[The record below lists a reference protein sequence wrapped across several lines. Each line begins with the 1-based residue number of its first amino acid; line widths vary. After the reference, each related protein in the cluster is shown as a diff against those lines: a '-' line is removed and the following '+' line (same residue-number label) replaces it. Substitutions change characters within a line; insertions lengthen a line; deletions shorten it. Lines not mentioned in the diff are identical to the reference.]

1 MAVGILD
8 QATAAQTAVTQRDT
22 AGALDHIQQGKALAS
37 EILRTMASHSS
48 PVLIEVRR
56 DVETTSTYV
65 DVKHRKNGEMSANRL
80 KKNTTIG
87 EVDRQVTASMLDVT
101 SAAQRLDSAQDA
113 VQRGDWPSAETAL
126 RAIPESVMKTKLDG
140 NMPLLRAQ
148 ENLELARARMLNDRA
163 KDARGP
169 LRAAAQALADFE
181 QIAPGPHAED
191 AEYMRQQM
199 LQIADKID
207 SDRDGALDHINVTW
221 LPVLQKWQAEGGANK
236 GQ

>member
-8 QATAAQTAVTQRDT
+8 QAAAAQTAVAQRDR
-22 AGALDHIQQGKALAS
+22 AAALDHIQQGKALAA
-37 EILRTMASHSS
+37 EILKSMASHSS
-48 PVLIEVRR
+48 PVMIEVRR

-65 DVKHRKNGEMSANRL
+65 DVKHRKNEEMSANRL

-87 EVDRQVTASMLDVT
+87 EVDQQVTASMLDVT

-113 VQRGDWPSAETAL
+113 VERTDWSAADTSL
-126 RAIPESVMKTKLDG
+126 RAIPESVMQAKLDG
-140 NMPLLRAQ
+140 NMPLMRAQ
-148 ENLELARARMLNDRA
+148 ENLELARARILNDRS

-181 QIAPGPHAED
+181 RTAPGPHAED
-191 AEYMRQQM
+191 AEYMRQKM

-207 SDRDGALDHINVTW
+207 GDRDGLLDNINVTW
-221 LPVLQKWQAEGGANK
+221 LPVIQKWQAEGGAK
-236 GQ
+236 QGQ